1 MIKEQDK
8 ASGITPPE
16 LSELEQELEE
26 IIPRMKKAQH
36 KVDANDSNDSKI
48 ADDKRKTQHN

>member
-16 LSELEQELEE
+16 LSELEQESEE

>member
-8 ASGITPPE
+8 ASGITTPE

-26 IIPRMKKAQH
+26 IIPRMKKA
-36 KVDANDSNDSKI
+36 
-48 ADDKRKTQHN
+48 